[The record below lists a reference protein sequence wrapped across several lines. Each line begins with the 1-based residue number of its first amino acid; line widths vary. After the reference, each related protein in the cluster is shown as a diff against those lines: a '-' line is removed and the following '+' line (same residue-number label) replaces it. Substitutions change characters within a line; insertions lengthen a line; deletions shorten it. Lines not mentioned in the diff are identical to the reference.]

1 MSTSLTKNLV
11 RTVFYSLI
19 VLLVL
24 LVGQRIVKTRA
35 EKPAVKTLFWL
46 SGKPSTATTAPAI
59 KIEGELNR
67 ASHATIPEQILDQV
81 AAKVSEIR
89 IELDTPG
96 GSVEVMLSI
105 MNAMDQA
112 RVNGIRLVC
121 TVTKQAASAGFLIFN
136 HCDKRYAHELASFM
150 WHSVSVSLVGSYNLV
165 ALRALVSELEALQY
179 WGNSLIQAQLKLPPV
194 VFSEMWLTELTLTAP
209 QLKAVAPHY
218 LELIPY
224 VPH

>member
-24 LVGQRIVKTRA
+24 LVGQCIVKTRA
-35 EKPAVKTLFWL
+35 EKSAVKTLFWL
-46 SGKPSTATTAPAI
+46 YGNNSTATAV

-67 ASHATIPEQILDQV
+67 ASHARIPEQILDQV
-81 AAKVSEIR
+81 AAKVPEIR
-89 IELDTPG
+89 IELNTPG
-96 GSVEVMLSI
+96 GSVDTMFSI
-105 MNAMDQA
+105 LNAMDQA

-194 VFSEMWLTELTLTAP
+194 LFSEMWLTELTLTAP
-209 QLKAVAPHY
+209 QLKALAPHY

>member
-35 EKPAVKTLFWL
+35 ENSAVKTLFWI
-46 SGKPSTATTAPAI
+46 SGNNSTATTV
-59 KIEGELNR
+59 KIEGELSR
-67 ASHATIPEQILDQV
+67 AAHAAIPEQILDQV
-81 AAKVSEIR
+81 AARVPEIR
-89 IELDTPG
+89 IELNTPG
-96 GSVEVMLSI
+96 GSVDMMLSI

-112 RVNGIRLVC
+112 RANGIRLVC

-136 HCDKRYAHELASFM
+136 HCDKRYAHELANLM
-150 WHSVSVSLVGSYNLV
+150 WHSVSVYLVGSYNLV

-179 WGNSLIQAQLKLPPV
+179 WGNSMIQAQLKLPPV
-194 VFSEMWLTELTLTAP
+194 LFSEMWLTELTLTAP
-209 QLKAVAPHY
+209 QLKALAPHY

-224 VPH
+224 VAH